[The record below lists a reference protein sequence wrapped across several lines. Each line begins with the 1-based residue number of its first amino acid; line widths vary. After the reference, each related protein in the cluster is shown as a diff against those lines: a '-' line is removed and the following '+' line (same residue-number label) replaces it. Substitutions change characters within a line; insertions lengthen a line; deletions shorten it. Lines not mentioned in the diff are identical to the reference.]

1 MFQSC
6 STNKIV
12 CAESTWDIPSAKEK
26 WGGDLQLEFLL
37 NTVLEAFCISPPFS
51 FLLSPSLSCSQCSG
65 THTALV
71 SVGLSWTRVSLLCWG
86 TGIAASPV
94 AWPECRGVSYHWYSA
109 IRTTLR
115 MLLDNNNLPNK
126 SILPDKSFP
135 TCSLL
140 TRATSS
146 WQHTGSPCIV
156 PFLLLSL
163 QEFLCEAELGYR
175 QVSTANPPPH
185 TLRYCP
191 PTIVSLIP
199 MSWDRSPG
207 ESIIDSWVVV
217 VSWRTAKW
225 RAILV
230 QTREGASGEQSQQFS
245 MIIV

>member
-71 SVGLSWTRVSLLCWG
+71 SVGLSWTRASLLCWG

-94 AWPECRGVSYHWYSA
+94 AGPECRGVSYHWYSV

-140 TRATSS
+140 TPATSS

-185 TLRYCP
+185 TSDIAHP
-191 PTIVSLIP
+191 PLSPWSPWAETGLQGRASLIP
-199 MSWDRSPG
+199 GW
-207 ESIIDSWVVV
+207 
-217 VSWRTAKW
+217 
-225 RAILV
+225 LLFH
-230 QTREGASGEQSQQFS
+230 GEQQNEEQFWCRLEREQVES
-245 MIIV
+245 KANNSVWL